1 MRTIARVARA
11 LILIAASFMAV
22 GGATLA
28 LPVAHLFADHHHE
41 IVFSEE
47 TGTWAWVAPGNHHPD
62 TAVLEAEHY
71 GHVDH
76 DVREAACSLR
86 FGTKAG
92 PPVVLMPIALLG
104 GDRDMRRAALCRVLP
119 DAAPDIGQPDLA
131 LLATMRV

>member
-1 MRTIARVARA
+1 MPTVARFVRA
-11 LILIAASFMAV
+11 LILIAAAFMAA
-22 GGATLA
+22 GGASLA

-41 IVFSEE
+41 IAFSDEG
-47 TGTWAWVAPGNHHPD
+47 GTWEWVASGNHHAD
-62 TAVLEAEHY
+62 TATLDAEHH

-76 DVREAACSLR
+76 DAREAAVSFR

-92 PPVVLMPIALLG
+92 PPVALIPIASLET
-104 GDRDMRRAALCRVLP
+104 DRDTRQAALCHVLP